1 MSLTGKVSGKSVKGS
16 LTILHTIHGYS
27 AYEIAVLEGFRGTR
41 EEWLESLRG
50 EPGESVRITEVT
62 ESTED
67 GGDNVVEFSGGTTL
81 RVRNGKKGG
90 KGDKGD
96 PGDPITI
103 TNVAESTEDGG
114 YNVVTFSDG
123 NKLKVKNGSKGNI
136 GDPGVGI
143 DGIYYQGVVNGDALH
158 IVMLTSGRLDE
169 IRIPVPQRGSEYW
182 TAEDQQAVTD
192 AAVAA
197 VLEKFPEWKGGY
209 DY

>member
-62 ESTED
+62 ESTDD
-67 GGDNVVEFSGGTTL
+67 GGDNVVEFSGGATL
-81 RVRNGKKGG
+81 RVRNGKTGG

-96 PGDPITI
+96 PGITVSRVEE
-103 TNVAESTEDGG
+103 NTEDGG
-114 YNVVTFSDG
+114 TNVVTFSDG
-123 NKLKVKNGSKGNI
+123 SKLTVRNGSKGET

-143 DGIYYQGVVNGDALH
+143 DGIFYQGVVDGDALH
-158 IVMLTSGRLDE
+158 IVMLTSSRMDE
-169 IRIPVPQRGSEYW
+169 IRIPVPQRGVDYW
-182 TAEDQQAVTD
+182 TADDKTAVVND
-192 AAVAA
+192 
-197 VLEKFPEWKGGY
+197 VLATLPKWEGGY
-209 DY
+209 IF